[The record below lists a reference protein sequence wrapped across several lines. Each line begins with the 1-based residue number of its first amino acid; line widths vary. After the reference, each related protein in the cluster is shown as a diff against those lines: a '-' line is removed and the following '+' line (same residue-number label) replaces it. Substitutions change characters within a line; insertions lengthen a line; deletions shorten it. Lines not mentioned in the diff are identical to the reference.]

1 MTKATAVVIV
11 SVLVSLAA
19 LVTWL
24 RYEFS
29 PSLAAIALLALF
41 GVIVFAAG
49 SLLSLANQRATLSA
63 IVEFQAADDRGETER
78 FRAMRE
84 YIRGQNK
91 LAAQDNQQ
99 QWKLADE
106 QRKQL
111 PSPTEEYEWRLPE
124 AYLSADNDDREVYIE
139 R

>member
-1 MTKATAVVIV
+1 MTKSTAAVIV

-19 LVTWL
+19 LVAWL

-29 PSLAAIALLALF
+29 PSTAAIALLALF

-49 SLLSLANQRATLSA
+49 SVLSLATQRATLNA
-63 IVEFQAADDRGETER
+63 IVDFQAADDRGEVER
-78 FRAMRE
+78 FRTMRE
-84 YIRGQNK
+84 YIKGQNK
-91 LAAQDNQQ
+91 LAAQDNQH
-99 QWKLADE
+99 QWRIADE

-111 PSPTEEYEWRLPE
+111 PPATDYDFRLPE
-124 AYLSADNDDREVYIE
+124 AYLGADNDDSEVYIE